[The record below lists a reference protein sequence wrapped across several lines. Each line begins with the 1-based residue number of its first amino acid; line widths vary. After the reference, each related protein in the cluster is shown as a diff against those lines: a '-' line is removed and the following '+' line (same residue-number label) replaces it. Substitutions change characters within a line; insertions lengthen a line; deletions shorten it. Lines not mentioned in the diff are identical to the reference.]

1 MELNLIKKINE
12 KLIKGSSMSQ
22 VEKDLGY
29 GKDTLR
35 KKLRREGYSFNRN
48 TKQYEIIGNTNNTPS
63 VITHDN
69 QEVTNKEIKEVIKVT
84 HDELSQEDI
93 ITLKEIIKK
102 YQEREKQKEYELDGK
117 IITRSFRTYKNVID
131 KFTEHCK
138 ENNLS
143 QKDSIA
149 IALIRFMES

>member
-1 MELNLIKKINE
+1 MESSLIKKINE
-12 KLIKGSSMSQ
+12 KLIKGASISQ

-35 KKLRREGYSFNRN
+35 KKLRREGYSFNRK

-63 VITHDN
+63 VITHD
-69 QEVTNKEIKEVIKVT
+69 
-84 HDELSQEDI
+84 ELSQEEI

-131 KFTEHCK
+131 KFKEHCK